1 MARQQKRKKMSQEEK
16 VAQVSQMLQKQKIE
30 PPKLEPFSF
39 KKALSGREER
49 SHLGEYFSKYDS
61 HYFGTV

>member
-1 MARQQKRKKMSQEEK
+1 MSQEEK